1 MGEYIGEGR
10 GDIKDDDND
19 IYADLE
25 DEHQQ
30 NLGGG
35 SDEAGDSPVIGDSR
49 PLLVLFDCETTGL
62 SIYVDHITD
71 IAAKVMNPP
80 ITLNDPTF
88 SSLVRT
94 GRNISSAGN
103 NVQIF
108 N

>member
-1 MGEYIGEGR
+1 MRNDRESTWENTSERAGV
-10 GDIKDDDND
+10 DDNN

-49 PLLVLFDCETTGL
+49 PLLVLFDCKTTGL

-80 ITLNDPTF
+80 ITLNDLR
-88 SSLVRT
+88 SQAL
-94 GRNISSAGN
+94 
-103 NVQIF
+103 
-108 N
+108 